1 VYHGFVQHPSPSLR
15 RAPLLTLAL
24 TAAPVLLGLVGC
36 AQEGRPLAVA
46 EAELTAAE
54 RRVRLT
60 QIRDAAAA
68 AGLTNG
74 VLLAGIA
81 QSETGLA
88 HCWSEATWA
97 CQGPASADCGG
108 GPVIAGAGD
117 GPCADMQGGLGMFQ
131 FDAGTYDM
139 TLARE
144 GTRILSIAGNVE
156 AAIDF
161 TTSMVIRSVYV
172 DGVDTREQAIA
183 WMNGVVVGGDRHMQ
197 WIQTVT
203 HYYNGCVPGRC
214 SVYDSRYASYSN
226 SLQRVWD
233 EMGADFWS
241 MGMAPPCAPV
251 PAAGRVIDDG
261 DACAFLG
268 GDRRYW
274 RLATDAG
281 YGGSLRWTNAIT
293 DPEPSNYATW
303 TMRFEAAGRYELRV
317 HTPAPYAESRM
328 TPYRI
333 TSAEGTVMRMV
344 DQTAAPLQ
352 SLGTYAFEAGADYEV
367 HLGDDSGEP
376 LADMIG
382 IVFDALEIVPVSTAI
397 PDAGDEL
404 RDAFV
409 PPGADAAWSDGGD
422 GGTLVTPRPMSASC
436 GCRASGRRSAPPALV
451 ALFALGAAVTRRRA
465 ART

>member
-1 VYHGFVQHPSPSLR
+1 MYHLRVQHPRSLTRRPSLVS
-15 RAPLLTLAL
+15 LAL
-24 TAAPVLLGLVGC
+24 AAAPAALALVGC

-46 EAELTAAE
+46 EADLTMEE

-97 CQGPASADCGG
+97 CQGPASDDCGG

-161 TTSMVIRSVYV
+161 TTAMVVRSVYI
-172 DGVDTREQAIA
+172 DGVDTREQAIE

-226 SLQRVWD
+226 SLHRVYD
-233 EMGADFWS
+233 EMGPEFWR

-251 PAAGRVIDDG
+251 PAEGRVIDDD
-261 DACAFLG
+261 DACVFLG

-293 DPEPSNYATW
+293 DPDPSNYATW
-303 TMRFEAAGRYELRV
+303 TMRFESAGRYELRV

-328 TPYRI
+328 APYRI
-333 TSAEGTVMRMV
+333 TSAEGTAMRMV
-344 DQTAAPLQ
+344 DQTAAPVQ
-352 SLGTYAFEAGADYEV
+352 SLGTYTFEPGTNYEV

-382 IVFDALEIVPVSTAI
+382 IVFDALEIVPVSTPS
-397 PDAGDEL
+397 PDAGLDSP
-404 RDAFV
+404 DAFV
-409 PPGADAAWSDGGD
+409 PSGADVGPTGGGD
-422 GGTLVTPRPMSASC
+422 GGMLVTPRPTSASC
-436 GCRASGRRSAPPALV
+436 GCRASDRRSGPLAV
-451 ALFALGAAVTRRRA
+451 ASILALGLLLNRRRA
-465 ART
+465 ARI

>member
-1 VYHGFVQHPSPSLR
+1 MQHHRLSLARALLAASPLVS
-15 RAPLLTLAL
+15 ALAL
-24 TAAPVLLGLVGC
+24 AGC

-46 EAELTAAE
+46 EADLTAAE
-54 RRVRLT
+54 RMVRLT

-161 TTSMVIRSVYV
+161 TTAMVIRSVYV

-183 WMNGVVVGGDRHMQ
+183 WMNTVVVGGTNHMQ

-203 HYYNGCVPGRC
+203 HYYNGCVPGSC
-214 SVYDSRYASYSN
+214 SVYDARYTSYSN

-233 EMGADFWS
+233 EMGAEFWS
-241 MGMAPPCAPV
+241 MGMAPPCEPV
-251 PAAGRVIDDG
+251 PAGGRVIDDG
-261 DACAFLG
+261 DACVFLG

-274 RLATDAG
+274 RVATDAG
-281 YGGSLRWTNAIT
+281 YGGSLRWTNAIS
-293 DPEPSNYATW
+293 DPDPSNYAVW
-303 TMRFEAAGRYELRV
+303 TMRFATAGQYELRV
-317 HTPAPYAESRM
+317 HTAAPYAESRM
-328 TPYRI
+328 APYLV
-333 TSAEGTVMRMV
+333 TSADGMRMEMI
-344 DQTAAPLQ
+344 DQTSAPVH
-352 SLGTYAFEAGADYEV
+352 SLGMFTFAADTDYQV

-376 LADMIG
+376 IGDMIG
-382 IVFDALEIVPVSTAI
+382 IVADALEIVPVAAPM
-397 PDAGDEL
+397 PDAGSTA
-404 RDAFV
+404 DAG
-409 PPGADAAWSDGGD
+409 PEPLGDAAGADTGGGD
-422 GGTLVTPRPMSASC
+422 GGTLISPRGASASC
-436 GCRASGRRSAPPALV
+436 GCRASRSEHGGLALT
-451 ALFALGAAVTRRRA
+451 ALSTLALAAASRRR
-465 ART
+465 RRG